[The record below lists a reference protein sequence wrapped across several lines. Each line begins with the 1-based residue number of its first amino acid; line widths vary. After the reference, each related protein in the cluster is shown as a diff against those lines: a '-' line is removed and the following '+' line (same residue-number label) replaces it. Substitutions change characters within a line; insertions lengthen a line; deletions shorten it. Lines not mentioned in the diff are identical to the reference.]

1 MKAPGWRQWTMLV
14 IFALV
19 VTATALFA
27 VRTVRRA
34 LYWRQH
40 RDEVIRPWMTVP
52 YVAHSYRVPPP
63 VLYEAL
69 GIPPLPHDRRPIRDI
84 AQQQNRSVD
93 EVISVLQNAIA
104 RERSM
109 HPPGSPPSPEA
120 GRSP

>member
-19 VTATALFA
+19 VTVTGLLA

-34 LYWRQH
+34 IYWRQH
-40 RDEVIRPWMTVP
+40 RDETIRPWMTVP
-52 YVAHSYRVPPP
+52 YVAHSYCVPPR

-69 GIPPLPHDRRPIRDI
+69 GVPHPPRDRRPLK
-84 AQQQNRSVD
+84 Q
-93 EVISVLQNAIA
+93 IA
-104 RERSM
+104 REQSVPVGQVIETLQRAIVNFRQTNA
-109 HPPGSPPSPEA
+109 PPAPVAPER